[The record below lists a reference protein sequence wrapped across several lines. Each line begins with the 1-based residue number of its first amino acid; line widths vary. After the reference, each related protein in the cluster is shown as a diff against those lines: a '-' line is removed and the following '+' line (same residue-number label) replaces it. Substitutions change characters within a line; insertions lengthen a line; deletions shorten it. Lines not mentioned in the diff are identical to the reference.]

1 MQTLKILFYKA
12 YFTVALVYDENL
24 SLIERLS
31 YFFKTFLALSP
42 IVFLMEHINL
52 WFNTNQGFVIGMV
65 ALIFVNMFFCGMV
78 HNRRQEFSW
87 KTLLKKTNEM
97 MFIVIISYLT
107 LEIIMSVAGGN
118 EIVTFFRITIQ
129 ITTLLYPGSKILK
142 NIFIF
147 SKGEYPPE
155 WLMKKVYNFQ
165 ESGDLNEFLKSKNN
179 NDGNIN

>member
-1 MQTLKILFYKA
+1 
-12 YFTVALVYDENL
+12 
-24 SLIERLS
+24 
-31 YFFKTFLALSP
+31 
-42 IVFLMEHINL
+42 
-52 WFNTNQGFVIGMV
+52 
-65 ALIFVNMFFCGMV
+65 V